1 MKPMNV
7 ARRFGSNFGTASRNA
22 AIALTVPVMA
32 SPAFAALPEEATTAL
47 TTAKADAQEGGGL
60 VLAAVAVVAG
70 IALIIA
76 IFRKA

>member
-1 MKPMNV
+1 MKPMNT
-7 ARRFGSNFGTASRNA
+7 ARRFGSKFGTATRNA

-32 SPAFAALPEEATTAL
+32 SPAFADLPAEAVTAL
-47 TTAKADAQEGGGL
+47 GAAKDDAQEGGGL

-70 IALIIA
+70 IALVIA

>member
-7 ARRFGSNFGTASRNA
+7 ARRFGSKFGTTVRNA
-22 AIALTVPVMA
+22 AIVATVPVMA
-32 SPAFAALPEEATTAL
+32 TPAFAALPEAATTAL
-47 TTAKADAQEGGGL
+47 NTAQADAQEGGGL

-70 IALIIA
+70 IALVLS

>member
-7 ARRFGSNFGTASRNA
+7 ARRFGSKFGTAARNA
-22 AIALTVPVMA
+22 AIVATVPVMA
-32 SPAFAALPEEATTAL
+32 SSAFAALPEAATTAL
-47 TTAKADAQEGGGL
+47 GTAQADAQEGGGL

-70 IALIIA
+70 IALVLS